1 MTDLPWMV
9 NLVIGFSSPKLTLK
23 NPIYSVYLWLLVIMV
38 LSRLVTKLIFAYR
51 VSILN
56 FRSDKD
62 AYAKD
67 TDMVRTTRNR
77 FLDRVVADIWLNVVV
92 YGCRR

>member
-1 MTDLPWMV
+1 M
-9 NLVIGFSSPKLTLK
+9 
-23 NPIYSVYLWLLVIMV
+23 
-38 LSRLVTKLIFAYR
+38 TKLIFAYR

-77 FLDRVVADIWLNVVV
+77 FLDRVVDDIWLNVVV
-92 YGCRR
+92 YGSR